1 MNNTTQSSSLQP
13 KTAKRLAREA
23 KLAKQMA
30 NQRSQAE
37 RQMEIDKIVEK
48 LTELGI
54 HMDLFPGLETIA
66 NNFIKTG
73 VSCNGRIKSPEL
85 EREFLYVFSNDKRTP
100 ISSMLKHI
108 TV

>member
-1 MNNTTQSSSLQP
+1 MNNITQSSSLQP

-23 KLAKQMA
+23 KIAKKLA
-30 NQRSQAE
+30 NQRSQSE
-37 RQMEIDKIVEK
+37 RQVEIDKIVEK

-66 NNFIKTG
+66 NDFVKTG
-73 VSCNGRIKSPEL
+73 ASCNGRIKSPEL
-85 EREFLYVFSNDKRTP
+85 EREFLYVFSNDKRIP

-108 TV
+108 TI